1 MCEYSVKQWLY
12 IRFFWRSLHEL
23 GLAGTVARSGF
34 RVEFEHR
41 HEHIPKDTYLVMVLH
56 CTVDGGNMAIDL
68 YINNWAGLLSLRVQ
82 PRGRSKSIICVLKA
96 ARLISVFFVLLINQN
111 AWADLIL
118 FNHEVDI
125 RFDAGYMFDDNVT
138 RANVPADKRGDN
150 LYSTSLSGVMML
162 PLSGHLRGLLTVSVG
177 GEVFERYRGLNRFT
191 ESAQGELQYRGSA
204 EFSSP
209 TYGIF
214 LRTFADQ
221 YDYGIRSGS
230 RYSAGLN
237 IRIPVTDRIRLF
249 GAVVHNQRYAK
260 SAVFN
265 IMDDSA
271 RINLDY
277 ALSSKGTIYMG
288 TEMRN
293 GDIVS
298 TGEPTL
304 EKIDISYAFVSDT
317 AFPGGQMFSYRFKG
331 TTLLY
336 TLGYNYGLNS
346 RNALDFT
353 WRMVESRAAERPSYS
368 TTPASYTVNQYS
380 VVYLFSF

>member
-1 MCEYSVKQWLY
+1 MGIVLKKRNRAGIHSP
-12 IRFFWRSLHEL
+12 
-23 GLAGTVARSGF
+23 LA
-34 RVEFEHR
+34 
-41 HEHIPKDTYLVMVLH
+41 K
-56 CTVDGGNMAIDL
+56 
-68 YINNWAGLLSLRVQ
+68 
-82 PRGRSKSIICVLKA
+82 PRGRSKITVSVLKIA
-96 ARLISVFFVLLINQN
+96 SLIGVLFVLVASQS
-111 AWADLIL
+111 AWAELTL
-118 FNHEVDI
+118 FSQEVDI

-150 LYSTSLSGVMML
+150 LYSTNLSGVMML
-162 PLSGHLRGLLTVSVG
+162 PLTGHLRGLLTISVG
-177 GEVFERYRGLNRFT
+177 GEVFEKYRGLNRFT

-209 TYGIF
+209 TYGVF

-221 YDYGIRSGS
+221 YDYGIRNGS

-237 IRIPVTDRIRLF
+237 IRVPVTDRIRFF
-249 GAVVHNQRYAK
+249 GAVAHNQRYAK

-277 ALSSKGTIYMG
+277 ALSSKGTLYMG
-288 TEMRN
+288 AEMRN

-298 TGEPTL
+298 TGEPSL
-304 EKIDISYAFVSDT
+304 EKIDIAYAFVPDA
-317 AFPGGQMFSYRFKG
+317 AFSGGQMFSYRFKG

-346 RNALDFT
+346 RNALDFS
-353 WRMVESRAAERPSYS
+353 WRMIESRAAERPSYS
-368 TTPASYTVNQYS
+368 TTPSSYTVNQYS